1 MQENQSK
8 QSSAPSVLTKQ
19 DQVIALMRRAK
30 GTTLPDIIALTGW
43 QPHSVRGFISAVVRK
58 RLMLNVVTDRTP
70 KGVLRYR
77 VSKPARG

>member
-1 MQENQSK
+1 MQENHSK
-8 QSSAPSVLTKQ
+8 QGSAPSVLTKQ

-30 GTTLPDIIALTGW
+30 GTTLPDIVAITGW

-58 RLMLNVVTDRTP
+58 RLMLNVVTDRTS

-77 VSKPARG
+77 ISKPARV